1 MKKMIIYNTSYLL
14 DKELESVFVEWMKA
28 KFIPLLKETSTFSN
42 NYFCKVMVAKDDGG
56 LTYSLQLLFK
66 TREQLEKYLN
76 SFEPRTKAVFNARF
90 QNQVICFSSL
100 LQEV

>member
-1 MKKMIIYNTSYLL
+1 MLLYNTSYLL
-14 DKELESVFVEWMKA
+14 DQELEDIFVEWMKT
-28 KFIPLLKETSTFSN
+28 KFIPLLKETGTFSN

-66 TREQLEKYLN
+66 TREQLEKYIN
-76 SFEPRTKAVFNARF
+76 NFESRTKAVFNAKF
-90 QNQVICFSSL
+90 QNQVITFSSL

>member
-1 MKKMIIYNTSYLL
+1 MLLYNTSYLF
-14 DKELESVFVEWMKA
+14 DQELEGVFVEWMKT
-28 KFIPLLKETSTFSN
+28 KFIPLLQETGTFSN
-42 NYFCKVMVAKDDGG
+42 NYFCKVMVAKEDGG

-66 TREQLEKYLN
+66 TREQLEKYIN